1 MYCSQLILSWALV
14 KCIWQRFIVYGQ
26 QRIAIV
32 RSFWPLYFLNRWAKS
47 SGIVMVKFIRH
58 NHHHFSAV
66 FYTCFFTGVAQNNKL
81 YFVILSLSMKM
92 HLSLTLIG
100 MRLRQGTFHPLVFF
114 GSDFDSWV
122 FIKNFWRW
130 KLRSIGLIWHAVE
143 LIESSYKTCP

>member
-58 NHHHFSAV
+58 NHHNFSAV
-66 FYTCFFTGVAQNNKL
+66 FYTCFFTGVAQNKNF
-81 YFVILSLSMKM
+81 FVLCHFFSFDENAPEFNPNWHEAGHFPPPCLFWI
-92 HLSLTLIG
+92 
-100 MRLRQGTFHPLVFF
+100 RLCQLNFYQKFPNFF
-114 GSDFDSWV
+114 GD
-122 FIKNFWRW
+122 KN
-130 KLRSIGLIWHAVE
+130 WHQ
-143 LIESSYKTCP
+143 LG